1 MRLFVAI
8 TPPPV
13 ALGELEAAVAP
24 VRGQW
29 PELRWTGHP
38 DWHVTLAFLGEI
50 GEPAAGRLAPR
61 LERAAA
67 RHHPLQLALA
77 GAGAFPSAARAR
89 VLWCGLSGDRAE
101 LARLAASVA
110 AAARRAGAGPA
121 APEQAFR
128 PHLTL
133 ARGGI
138 PADARALVRA
148 LSGYQGP
155 SWTADRLHLIH
166 SRLGRQPRY
175 ATVGSWAIGGDWVGR
190 QADRLST

>member
-8 TPPPV
+8 TPPPA
-13 ALGELEAAVAP
+13 ALGELEAAVAL

-29 PELRWTGHP
+29 PGLRWTGYP

-50 GEPAAGRLAPR
+50 GEPVAGRLAPR

-67 RHHPLQLALA
+67 RHHPLRLALA

-101 LARLAASVA
+101 LAGLAASVA
-110 AAARRAGAGPA
+110 AAARRAGAGSA
-121 APEQAFR
+121 AAEQAFR

-133 ARGGI
+133 ARGRA
-138 PADARALVRA
+138 PADARPLVRA
-148 LSGYQGP
+148 LSEYEGR
-155 SWTADRLHLIH
+155 SWTADRLHLIQ
-166 SRLGRQPRY
+166 SRLGQQPRY
-175 ATVGSWAIGGDWVGR
+175 EAVGSWAIGGG
-190 QADRLST
+190 AAGPAGG

>member
-8 TPPPV
+8 TPPPA
-13 ALGELEAAVAP
+13 ALEELEAAVAL

-29 PELRWTGHP
+29 PGLRWTGYP

-50 GEPAAGRLAPR
+50 GEPAAGRLSPR

-67 RHHPLQLALA
+67 RHRPLRLALA
-77 GAGAFPSAARAR
+77 GAAAFPSAARAR
-89 VLWCGLSGDRAE
+89 VLWCGLSGERTG
-101 LARLAASVA
+101 LAGLAASVA

-121 APEQAFR
+121 AAEHAFR

-133 ARGGI
+133 ARGRA
-138 PADARALVRA
+138 PADARPLVRA

-166 SRLGRQPRY
+166 SRLGQQPRY
-175 ATVGSWAIGGDWVGR
+175 GAVGSWAIGGGQVGR
-190 QADRLST
+190 QGDRLST

>member
-8 TPPPV
+8 TPPPA

-24 VRGQW
+24 VRAQW
-29 PELRWTGHP
+29 PGLRWTGHP

-50 GEPAAGRLAPR
+50 GEPAAGRLVPR
-61 LERAAA
+61 RARAAA
-67 RHHPLQLALA
+67 RPHPLRLTLA

-89 VLWCGLSGDRAE
+89 VLWCGLGGDRAE
-101 LARLAASVA
+101 LAGLAASVA

-121 APEQAFR
+121 ATEQAFR

-133 ARGGI
+133 ARGRA

-155 SWTADRLHLIH
+155 SWTADRLHLVH
-166 SRLGRQPRY
+166 SRPGQQPRY
-175 ATVGSWAIGGDWVGR
+175 EAVGSWAIGGVR
-190 QADRLST
+190 